1 MFGQGMGYGMP
12 ATPPDNKNGGKKKSK
27 RKTEK
32 EKARRAERRAR
43 AAQLRNRQNYAIENT
58 RFRRKVESIEG
69 RGGIDTE
76 YYRLPADRK
85 QKKAK
90 DYFFIMRKSV
100 CFLMFLVLLV
110 SVAYFVL
117 GFVKIEQIPA
127 QYTALFVETE
137 KKAAETDEET
147 GDTTEETGDT
157 TEETGDTTEEAQNA
171 ASGLYNA
178 DATAEEGGE
187 TSEGETAEGE
197 GSETEGESEEETTA
211 PAFDG
216 TTYGVL
222 DPIFG
227 FIKYVGN
234 KLNMDLNFGE
244 SPLYDQMI
252 AKVEV
257 GMADTIAPYIIL
269 AFPVC
274 LILYVISALIM
285 MFKAF
290 FGMFGKRIFKCF
302 GLGAIF
308 MIIFAAVT
316 AFGGL
321 AFTTDLGATMA
332 YGDIVGILTGAL
344 TKAGGF
350 SGGYGLLILLALPV
364 LVLILSMFCRKKIPF
379 SIFDTF
385 GE

>member
-137 KKAAETDEET
+137 KT
-147 GDTTEETGDT
+147 
-157 TEETGDTTEEAQNA
+157 
-171 ASGLYNA
+171 
-178 DATAEEGGE
+178 
-187 TSEGETAEGE
+187 
-197 GSETEGESEEETTA
+197 
-211 PAFDG
+211 
-216 TTYGVL
+216 
-222 DPIFG
+222 
-227 FIKYVGN
+227 
-234 KLNMDLNFGE
+234 
-244 SPLYDQMI
+244 
-252 AKVEV
+252 
-257 GMADTIAPYIIL
+257 
-269 AFPVC
+269 
-274 LILYVISALIM
+274 
-285 MFKAF
+285 
-290 FGMFGKRIFKCF
+290 
-302 GLGAIF
+302 
-308 MIIFAAVT
+308 
-316 AFGGL
+316 
-321 AFTTDLGATMA
+321 
-332 YGDIVGILTGAL
+332 
-344 TKAGGF
+344 
-350 SGGYGLLILLALPV
+350 LL
-364 LVLILSMFCRKKIPF
+364 
-379 SIFDTF
+379 
-385 GE
+385 

>member
-1 MFGQGMGYGMP
+1 MFGPGMGYGMP
-12 ATPPDNKNGGKKKSK
+12 ATPPDDKNNGKKKSK

-32 EKARRAERRAR
+32 EKARRAESRAR

-76 YYRLPADRK
+76 YYRLPADKK
-85 QKKAK
+85 QKRAK

-127 QYTALFVETE
+127 QYTALFIETE
-137 KKAAETDEET
+137 KKAEENADAT
-147 GDTTEETGDT
+147 GDKTEEKGDE
-157 TEETGDTTEEAQNA
+157 TEQAQNA
-171 ASGLYNA
+171 AGGLYNA
-178 DATAEEGGE
+178 DAATDESGE
-187 TSEGETAEGE
+187 AADGATEGEGTTAEGE
-197 GSETEGESEEETTA
+197 SGETA
-211 PAFDG
+211 PAFEG

-308 MIIFAAVT
+308 MILFAAVT

-332 YGDIVGILTGAL
+332 YGNIVGILTGAL
-344 TKAGGF
+344 TGAGGF
-350 SGGYGLLILLALPV
+350 SGGYGLLILLGLPI

>member
-1 MFGQGMGYGMP
+1 MGGFPMFGPGMGYGMP

-76 YYRLPADRK
+76 YYRLPADKK

-137 KKAAETDEET
+137 KKAADTDEET
-147 GDTTEETGDT
+147 GDKTEEETGDE
-157 TEETGDTTEEAQNA
+157 TEKVENS
-171 ASGLYNA
+171 ASGLNNA

-187 TSEGETAEGE
+187 ATDGETAEGD
-197 GSETEGESEEETTA
+197 GSETEGESGETTSD
-211 PAFDG
+211 FDG

-257 GMADTIAPYIIL
+257 GMADTIAPYIIV

-308 MIIFAAVT
+308 MILFAAVT

-344 TKAGGF
+344 NGAGGF
-350 SGGYGLLILLALPV
+350 SGGYGLLIILALPI

>member
-1 MFGQGMGYGMP
+1 
-12 ATPPDNKNGGKKKSK
+12 
-27 RKTEK
+27 
-32 EKARRAERRAR
+32 
-43 AAQLRNRQNYAIENT
+43 
-58 RFRRKVESIEG
+58 
-69 RGGIDTE
+69 
-76 YYRLPADRK
+76 
-85 QKKAK
+85 
-90 DYFFIMRKSV
+90 
-100 CFLMFLVLLV
+100 
-110 SVAYFVL
+110 
-117 GFVKIEQIPA
+117 
-127 QYTALFVETE
+127 
-137 KKAAETDEET
+137 
-147 GDTTEETGDT
+147 
-157 TEETGDTTEEAQNA
+157 
-171 ASGLYNA
+171 
-178 DATAEEGGE
+178 
-187 TSEGETAEGE
+187 
-197 GSETEGESEEETTA
+197 
-211 PAFDG
+211 
-216 TTYGVL
+216 
-222 DPIFG
+222 
-227 FIKYVGN
+227 
-234 KLNMDLNFGE
+234 MDLNFGE

-308 MIIFAAVT
+308 MILFAAVT

-344 TKAGGF
+344 NGAGGF
-350 SGGYGLLILLALPV
+350 SGGYGLLILLALPI

>member
-1 MFGQGMGYGMP
+1 MFGPGMGYGMP

-27 RKTEK
+27 RKIEK

-76 YYRLPADRK
+76 YYRLPSDQK

-100 CFLMFLVLLV
+100 CFLMFLVLLI

-137 KKAAETDEET
+137 KKAEEAGEET
-147 GDTTEETGDT
+147 GEET
-157 TEETGDTTEEAQNA
+157 EKAQNV
-171 ASGLYNA
+171 ASGLNNA
-178 DATAEEGGE
+178 DATADESGE
-187 TSEGETAEGE
+187 PTDGTADGETAEGD
-197 GSETEGESEEETTA
+197 GSGTEGESDATA
-211 PAFDG
+211 SKFDG

-257 GMADTIAPYIIL
+257 GMSDTVAPYIIL

-274 LILYVISALIM
+274 LILYLISALIM

-321 AFTTDLGATMA
+321 AYTTDLGATMA

-344 TKAGGF
+344 TGAGGF
-350 SGGYGLLILLALPV
+350 SGGYGLLILIGLPV